1 MDKYL
6 SAKDG
11 ITIIIF
17 LFFISF
23 LWATSIPAAKAAP
36 EEIPI
41 GNPSIFA
48 AILAVANAVSFA
60 IWIISSMQFLFK
72 ILGIKPAPI
81 PWILCGPAEP
91 PESTGLSSGSTAIIF
106 IFLFFFF

>member
-60 IWIISSMQFLFK
+60 IWIKKLDRSFMLNADHPKKDSS
-72 ILGIKPAPI
+72 A
-81 PWILCGPAEP
+81 A
-91 PESTGLSSGSTAIIF
+91 
-106 IFLFFFF
+106 